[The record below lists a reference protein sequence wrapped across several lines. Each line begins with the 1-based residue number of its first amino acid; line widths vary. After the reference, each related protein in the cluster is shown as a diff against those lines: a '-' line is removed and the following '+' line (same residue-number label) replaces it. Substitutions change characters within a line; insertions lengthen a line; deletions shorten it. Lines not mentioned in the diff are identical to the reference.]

1 MGQKESAIMDNRL
14 KAVLAGVLIASATT
28 AEAASPQGLGPLFV
42 DATLGEAVVEFIALG
57 ALFGTLGL
65 AFKLIAAHVSEYR
78 RVAFVQLASDSAR
91 GVVVAL
97 PATADATASEFD
109 DIKRPEFAPVISLI
123 EAQVQRQRANRLRD
137 EQRANLNRA

>member
-1 MGQKESAIMDNRL
+1 MDNRL
-14 KAVLAGVLIASATT
+14 KAVLGGVLTASAAT
-28 AEAASPQGLGPLFV
+28 AEAASPQGLAPLFV

-65 AFKLIAAHVSEYR
+65 AVKLIAAHMSEYR
-78 RVAFVQLASDSAR
+78 RVALEQPASVAGQ

-109 DIKRPEFAPVISLI
+109 DIRRPEFAPVISLI
-123 EAQVQRQRANRLRD
+123 EAQVQRQRANRARD

>member
-1 MGQKESAIMDNRL
+1 MDNRL
-14 KAVLAGVLIASATT
+14 KAVLGGVLTASAAT
-28 AEAASPQGLGPLFV
+28 AEAASPQSLAPLFV

-65 AFKLIAAHVSEYR
+65 AVKLIAAHMSEYR
-78 RVAFVQLASDSAR
+78 RVALEQPASVAGQ

-109 DIKRPEFAPVISLI
+109 DIRRPEFAPVISLI
-123 EAQVQRQRANRLRD
+123 EAQVQRQRANRARD

>member
-1 MGQKESAIMDNRL
+1 MDNQL
-14 KAVLAGVLIASATT
+14 KAVLGGVLIASAAT

-42 DATLGEAVVEFIALG
+42 DATLGKAIVEFIALG

-65 AFKLIAAHVSEYR
+65 AVKLIAAHVSEYR
-78 RVAFVQLASDSAR
+78 RVAVEQPASDAAR

-97 PATADATASEFD
+97 PVTADATASEFD

-123 EAQVQRQRANRLRD
+123 EAQVQRQRAGRVHS
-137 EQRANLNRA
+137 EQRTNASRA

>member
-14 KAVLAGVLIASATT
+14 KAVLGGLLIASTAT

-42 DATLGEAVVEFIALG
+42 DATLGKAIVEFIALG

-78 RVAFVQLASDSAR
+78 RVALVQLASDAAR
-91 GVVVAL
+91 RLVVAP
-97 PATADATASEFD
+97 PATADAT
-109 DIKRPEFAPVISLI
+109 
-123 EAQVQRQRANRLRD
+123 
-137 EQRANLNRA
+137 